1 MRSKHTDAA
10 RAGDSFSQKQE
21 RILDAAKICFVRS
34 GFDRTTMQDI
44 AREAKMSSP
53 NIYRYFTS
61 KESLVLGL
69 AERDGKRNAF
79 IAEPLARPDGGSEA
93 MIEVFQRYFS
103 TLDRDSAI
111 LSLDLW
117 LNATRHPALAE
128 IEEQGQNQARAWLRQ
143 TLLDLAKSPHCDP
156 DVIIEAIDP
165 ILKGMVVSRALI
177 PGYDHSSALAQV
189 RTLVREGLLGKLI
202 AAVPER

>member
-1 MRSKHTDAA
+1 MRAKHSNVD
-10 RAGDSFSQKQE
+10 GPSDSFSEKQE

-53 NIYRYFTS
+53 NIYRYFIS
-61 KESLVLGL
+61 KEALVLGL
-69 AERDGKRNAF
+69 AERDGKRTAF
-79 IAEPLARPDGGSEA
+79 IAEPLARPGGGSDA
-93 MIEVFQRYFS
+93 LIEVFERYFS

-128 IEEQGQNQARAWLRQ
+128 IENQGQQQARSWLRQ
-143 TLLDLAKSPHCDP
+143 TLLDLARSPHCDP
-156 DVIIEAIDP
+156 DAIIEAIDP
-165 ILKGMVVSRALI
+165 IMKGMVVSRALV
-177 PGYDHSSALAQV
+177 PDYNHSSALAQV
-189 RTLVREGLLGKLI
+189 RTLVRDGLQGKL
-202 AAVPER
+202 AAATSQK